1 MKLKLGIALFAV
13 LVVAF
18 VLFAFFIETD
28 GFGNDYVEQTTTE
41 EETLG
46 ELPDP
51 ASHPYGDWYIYRDET
66 TGDAGLGMRDC
77 TLDNCDCYDMRT
89 VSKGLA
95 YSVNDDGK
103 TCTITGIGE
112 CSDSIIIIP
121 FVIDGYEVVKISD
134 KAFLGCAYMSGLAIP
149 STVVEIGEKAFF
161 ACSSLGGIIIP
172 NGTVSIGNYAFGS
185 CSKIKN
191 VLIPESV
198 THIGDGAFA
207 DTPKLESISV
217 DESNMVYTSI
227 NGSLYTKGGLS
238 LVRYTNAK
246 ASTEFIAPDSVVE
259 IKEKAFS
266 SSANLVSI
274 TLPEGVK
281 SIGSLAFDNCS
292 ALKTLNIPTS
302 LEDISDSA
310 FDGFNIQYNEYENAC
325 YLGNSENPYIVLI
338 SAKSNEIT
346 ECDIPDGTKFIYTN
360 AFMNCKSLLAIA
372 IPDGLVSVGGGAFD
386 GCSAITSISLP
397 ATVTNIG
404 DGAFAY
410 CNSLESISVADGC
423 ESYHSIN
430 GNLYSTSNS
439 TLIAYALGK
448 SDKEFSIPEG
458 VKAIGSRAFEGNVK
472 LTSISIP
479 ESLES
484 IDANAYDYLKKIQSI
499 AVAESNSAYKVVD
512 GCLMSYDG
520 KTFILYTKGADNTEF
535 SIPEGVT
542 IIGENAFSSA
552 TKLESISIPD
562 SVTTISDGAFKYCS
576 KLLSVTI
583 PNSVTSIGN
592 SAFWNCSELASVSIG
607 NSVLTIGE
615 SAFNRC
621 KKLEFVTIPNSVT
634 SLGGSAFWD
643 CTSLR
648 GIVIGKNVKSI
659 GSSAL
664 GNCSSLEVIY
674 YHGSESNWNSI
685 AKNQNNTVSDGTALC
700 FYSEA
705 KPSTEGGFWH
715 YVDGAPTKW

>member
-18 VLFAFFIETD
+18 ILFAFFIETD
-28 GFGNDYVEQTTTE
+28 GFDNDYVEQTTAE
-41 EETLG
+41 EVLG
-46 ELPDP
+46 DISDP

-66 TGDAGLGMRDC
+66 TGEAGLGMRDC
-77 TLDNCDCYDMRT
+77 TLDSCDCYDMRT

-103 TCTITGIGE
+103 TCTITGMGE
-112 CSDSIIIIP
+112 CSDSVIIIP
-121 FVIDGYEVVKISD
+121 FVIDGYEVVKISSN
-134 KAFLGCAYMSGLAIP
+134 AFLGCGYMSGLAIP

-191 VLIPESV
+191 VDIPASV
-198 THIGDGAFA
+198 THIGNGAFA
-207 DTPKLESISV
+207 DTAKLESISV
-217 DESNMVYTSI
+217 DESNMVYESI
-227 NGSLYTKGGLS
+227 NGSLYTKGGIS
-238 LVRYTNAK
+238 LVRYTSAK
-246 ASTEFIAPDSVVE
+246 TSAEFTAPDSVVTIE
-259 IKEKAFS
+259 EKAFS
-266 SSANLVSI
+266 SSTSLSSI
-274 TLPEGVK
+274 TLPEGIK

-292 ALKTLNIPTS
+292 ELKTLNIPNS
-302 LEDISDSA
+302 LESIGESA
-310 FDGFNIQYNEYENAC
+310 FEGFEIQYTEYENAY
-325 YLGNSENPYIVLI
+325 YLGNSENPYVVLI

-346 ECDIPDGTKFIYTN
+346 ECNIPESTKIIYTN
-360 AFMNCKSLLAIA
+360 SFLNCKDLSSITLPEGIVY
-372 IPDGLVSVGGGAFD
+372 IGGRAFD
-386 GCSAITSISLP
+386 GCSSITSISIP
-397 ATVTNIG
+397 ATVANIG

-410 CNSLESISVADGC
+410 CNSLESILVADGC
-423 ESYHSIN
+423 KNYNSID
-430 GNLYSTSNS
+430 GNLYSTSES

-458 VKAIGSRAFEGNVK
+458 TRAIAKYSFEGNVN

-479 ESLES
+479 ESLEN
-484 IDANAYDYLKKIQSI
+484 IDTTVYDYLKKIQSI
-499 AVAESNSAYKVVD
+499 TVAESNSAYKAVD
-512 GCLMSYDG
+512 GCLVSHDG
-520 KTFILYTKGADNTEF
+520 KTFILYTKGAANTEF
-535 SIPEGVT
+535 SIPAGVT

-552 TKLESISIPD
+552 SKLESISIPEGI
-562 SVTTISDGAFKYCS
+562 TTISDGAFKYCS
-576 KLLSVTI
+576 KLTSVTI

-592 SAFWNCSELASVSIG
+592 SAFWNCSSLASVSIG
-607 NSVLTIGE
+607 NSVVTIGE

-634 SLGGSAFWD
+634 SIGGSAFWD

-648 GIVIGKNVKSI
+648 GIVIGKNVSSI

-664 GNCSSLEVIY
+664 ANCTSLEVIY

-685 AKNQNNTVSDGTALC
+685 AKNKNNTVSDDTALC

-705 KPSTEGGFWH
+705 EPTTEGSFWH
-715 YVDGAPTKW
+715 YVDGVPTKW

>member
-28 GFGNDYVEQTTTE
+28 GFGNDYVEQTTQE

-46 ELPDP
+46 EISDP

-66 TGDAGLGMRDC
+66 TGEAGLGMRDC
-77 TLDNCDCYDMRT
+77 TLDSCDCYDMRT

-95 YSVNDDGK
+95 YSINSDGK
-103 TCTITGIGE
+103 TCTVTGMGE
-112 CSDSIIIIP
+112 CSDSVIIIP
-121 FVIDGYEVVKISD
+121 FVIDGYEVVKISAD
-134 KAFLGCAYMSGLAIP
+134 AFNGCSYMSGLAIP
-149 STVVEIGEKAFF
+149 STVVEIGDKAFF
-161 ACSSLGGIIIP
+161 GCSSLGGIIIP

-191 VLIPESV
+191 VDIPASV
-198 THIGDGAFA
+198 THIGNSAFA
-207 DTPKLESISV
+207 DTAKLESISV
-217 DESNMVYTSI
+217 DESNMVYESI
-227 NGSLYTKGGLS
+227 GGSLYTKGGIS
-238 LVRYTNAK
+238 LVRYTSAK
-246 ASTEFIAPDSVVE
+246 TSAEFTPPDSVAVIE
-259 IKEKAFS
+259 EKAFS
-266 SSANLVSI
+266 SSTSLSSI

-281 SIGSLAFDNCS
+281 SIGSFAFDGCS
-292 ALKTLNIPTS
+292 ALKTLNIPNS
-302 LEDISDSA
+302 LEDISGTA
-310 FDGFNIQYNEYENAC
+310 FEGFQIEYNEKDNAY
-325 YLGNSENPYIVLI
+325 YLGNSENPYVVLI

-346 ECDIPDGTKFIYTN
+346 ECNIPESTKFIYTN
-360 AFMNCKSLLAIA
+360 AFINCKNLANITLPEGLLY
-372 IPDGLVSVGGGAFD
+372 VGSRAFD
-386 GCSAITSISLP
+386 GCSSLTSISLP

-423 ESYHSIN
+423 KNYNSID
-430 GNLYSTSNS
+430 GNLYSTSDS

-458 VKAIGSRAFEGNVK
+458 TKAIAKYAFEGNVK

-479 ESLES
+479 ASLEN
-484 IDANAYDYLKKIQSI
+484 IDTNACNHLTKIQSI
-499 AVAESNSAYKVVD
+499 AIAESNSAYKVVD
-512 GCLMSYDG
+512 GCLVSHDG
-520 KTFILYTKGADNTEF
+520 KTFILYTKGATNTEF
-535 SIPEGVT
+535 SIPAGVT

-552 TKLESISIPD
+552 SKLESIIIPEGI
-562 SVTTISDGAFKYCS
+562 TAISDGAFKYCS
-576 KLLSVTI
+576 KLNSVTI
-583 PNSVTSIGN
+583 PDSVTSIGN
-592 SAFWNCSELASVSIG
+592 SAFWNCSSLASVSIG
-607 NSVLTIGE
+607 NSVVTIGE

-634 SLGGSAFWD
+634 SIGGSAFWD

-648 GIVIGKNVKSI
+648 GIVIGENVKSV
-659 GSSAL
+659 GNSAL
-664 GNCSSLEVIY
+664 GNCTSLEEIY

-685 AKNQNNTVSDGTALC
+685 AKNQNNSISDGATLY

-705 KPSTEGGFWH
+705 EPSTEGNFWH
-715 YVDGAPTKW
+715 YVDGTPTKW